1 MQTTCRYLTTLWD
14 SAIATLSHVSE
25 DALLNVSNMSPLIT
39 LHITTCGATIYITVI
54 LHTIT
59 PHAPTQS
66 FSPAP
71 PPPPCPHTIIPPPP
85 PPTHTAM
92 HYKVLLSVGVKEE
105 EPKPAKRHKPLFI
118 CKKTTSEPTS
128 QACSSNCDTSL
139 SQESMVSPPL
149 PVAALHTSSA
159 SSSLLASPLEPPSSQ
174 HTMVRWGPMS
184 PAFLIKGQSLS
195 TYCSCQLILPYKAYR
210 LV

>member
-25 DALLNVSNMSPLIT
+25 DALLHVSNMSPLIT
-39 LHITTCGATIYITVI
+39 PTHHYWWCRNLHHRHTTHNHTTCT
-54 LHTIT
+54 
-59 PHAPTQS
+59 
-66 FSPAP
+66 
-71 PPPPCPHTIIPPPP
+71 HTIILPP

-195 TYCSCQLILPYKAYR
+195 TYCSCQLILPYKANR

>member
-1 MQTTCRYLTTLWD
+1 MNSINANYLSIFNNLMG
-14 SAIATLSHVSE
+14 LSHCNFEPRVWRRVASCVQHVTTYYPYTS
-25 DALLNVSNMSPLIT
+25 LLVVPQFTSPS
-39 LHITTCGATIYITVI
+39 YY
-54 LHTIT
+54 
-59 PHAPTQS
+59 TQS
-66 FSPAP
+66 HHMHPHNHP
-71 PPPPCPHTIIPPPP
+71 PPPPP

-105 EPKPAKRHKPLFI
+105 EPKPAKRHKPLFL

>member
-1 MQTTCRYLTTLWD
+1 MCPTCHH
-14 SAIATLSHVSE
+14 SSH
-25 DALLNVSNMSPLIT
+25 
-39 LHITTCGATIYITVI
+39 LHITTCGAAIYITVI

-66 FSPAP
+66 SPSHAA
-71 PPPPCPHTIIPPPP
+71 T
-85 PPTHTAM
+85 

-195 TYCSCQLILPYKAYR
+195 TYCSCQLILPYKANR